1 MDHFA
6 VSFVV
11 ILRKKSG
18 EESLVFISYHGSRYI
33 ADTNEFGGGE
43 LRCLVVVDV
52 LDSTLATIIKM

>member
-6 VSFVV
+6 VSFIVS
-11 ILRKKSG
+11 LRKKAG

-43 LRCLVVVDV
+43 PRCLVVVDV
-52 LDSTLATIIKM
+52 VDSALATVIKM